1 MGNEHPI
8 LFTGEMVR
16 AILDGRKTQ
25 TRRVIKP
32 QPYPSKAG
40 PDLWGVKTKRSK
52 KAMSL
57 INATVADVRYFCERW
72 CPYGIAEDHLW
83 VRETCYAQELESGLD
98 GVRYCADNAF
108 IPIENSQEAADRWGD
123 LYAYRQQVGATVPSI
138 HMPRWVSRIKL
149 GVVRVRAERVQGISE
164 KDVLAEGFPWR
175 GIGAEL
181 QWGYRPPLV
190 WFQALW
196 DRINA
201 KRGYGWDVNPW
212 VWAVEF
218 EVEQ

>member
-32 QPYPSKAG
+32 QPLCPS
-40 PDLWGVKTKRSK
+40 L
-52 KAMSL
+52 
-57 INATVADVRYFCERW
+57 RYYTHGREW
-72 CPYGIAEDHLW
+72 KDGDGTLMKCPYGVSGDWLW
-83 VRETCYAQELESGLD
+83 VRETWATPGNFD
-98 GVRYCADNAF
+98 HMKPR
-108 IPIENSQEAADRWGD
+108 D
-123 LYAYRQQVGATVPSI
+123 LVQSHYMSDLTAYRATETHGDAYFRWRPSI
-138 HMPRWVSRIKL
+138 FLPHWLARIKL